1 MTKIERQ
8 IELIERLDQLIRLR
22 ATGNPKQLARRLD
35 ISKASLFRVFE
46 VMKRLNAPIVFDIA
60 LQSYVYEEQVS
71 FRFGFYTRDLQGHEV
86 LEISGGGSEKIL
98 MDIDF
103 AYPYLRIV

>member
-8 IELIERLDQLIRLR
+8 IELIERLDRLIRLQ
-22 ATGNPKQLARRLD
+22 ATGNPKQLARRLE

-60 LQSYVYEEQVS
+60 LQSYVYEEEVN
-71 FRFGFYTRDLQGHEV
+71 FRFGFYTRDLQGHEM
-86 LEISGGGSEKIL
+86 LEISGGGVERIL
-98 MDIDF
+98 MDFEINF
-103 AYPYLRIV
+103 SYLKIV